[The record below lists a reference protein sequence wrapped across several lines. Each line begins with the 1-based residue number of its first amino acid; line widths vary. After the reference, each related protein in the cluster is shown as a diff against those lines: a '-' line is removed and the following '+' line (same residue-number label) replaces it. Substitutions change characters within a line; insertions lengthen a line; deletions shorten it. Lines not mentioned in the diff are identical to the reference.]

1 MTRGSRIVAV
11 ETDEVQAASVVAAV
25 PDIAEAP
32 AEASEDWYEPEAQA
46 VPRPWFAIL
55 AGAMSAIAVVGWT
68 GLVAYTH
75 WPAMRGGAGLE
86 QWVAWVRDWSVPV
99 LLVAVLWLLA
109 MRNSRREALR
119 FAQAARS
126 LSDESAALELRLTT
140 INRELSLAR
149 EFLSAQSRDLDAL
162 GRMATERLSEHSGK
176 LAELI
181 HDNSSRIDAIGDV
194 STAALDNMEKL
205 RGQLPVIAS
214 SAKDV
219 TNNIAAAG
227 RTAHAQIEELVSGF
241 NRLNEFGKASERQV
255 HSLRDTVDKSL
266 GEFTRQT
273 EALEGIARERFA
285 ALAERGAEF
294 RTQLES
300 HEVEALAAI
309 RSRATAL
316 TEELEGARSLLDSQE
331 AEVLT
336 SLRARLTAVRDEST
350 MVGRTVREAE
360 ERALDSWKAS
370 IARLEEDLRSAIHQV
385 GEIDEKAMESAR
397 KRLTALAD
405 EAKEVDERM
414 AERDRQFGAEIER
427 RQAEYDERQARF
439 IERLTAQMAGLDA
452 QLTERREAE
461 EEHGAKL
468 IARGEA
474 ISAKLGDFTAKIAEV
489 STYGDDAERSLVAGL
504 AVLTEKLAASREALT
519 GTDSTIATLTESSVR
534 LLELIQASVQHTT
547 VNLPAAMDI
556 SATRL
561 TAIEERVQSLRDSAG
576 AAEASGAA
584 LGGHAAKAGEE
595 LAGLL
600 EKIEALHTAIGEKAG
615 ASREDLAAMQSSL
628 EALRGE
634 SLALAETAQEQL
646 RKSIEELNASARA
659 AVGGIEEMSAAS
671 VGALAARIGEESGA
685 AIDQVMRARAGEV
698 AGQLEEAAAQAAAVS
713 RDAAIQ
719 LRDQL
724 AKVSELTGHLER
736 RVAHARTR
744 AEEQVDNDFSRRVA
758 LISES
763 LNSNAIDIAKAMDVD
778 VADTAWAQYLKGDRG
793 IFTRRAV
800 KLLDTPQAKA
810 VMQLYESDR
819 TFRDHVSRYV
829 HDFEAMLRQLLSTR
843 DGHAL
848 GVTVLSS
855 DMGKLYVALAQAI
868 ERLRN

>member
-11 ETDEVQAASVVAAV
+11 DAGE
-25 PDIAEAP
+25 AEAAP
-32 AEASEDWYEPEAQA
+32 AVEAIETAAEASAEAVEDWYEE
-46 VPRPWFAIL
+46 VPQTIRRPWVAIAAAVISGTAIL
-55 AGAMSAIAVVGWT
+55 TWSALLIYANRAEMS
-68 GLVAYTH
+68 
-75 WPAMRGGAGLE
+75 GGAGLN
-86 QWVAWVRDWSVPV
+86 QWLGWIRDWSLPV
-99 LLVAVLWLLA
+99 LLVAVVWLLA
-109 MRNSRREALR
+109 MRNSRRETLR
-119 FAQAARS
+119 FAEAARS
-126 LSDESAALELRLTT
+126 LSAESAALELRLTT

-162 GRMATERLSEHSGK
+162 GRMATDRLSEHSTK
-176 LAELI
+176 LAGLI
-181 HDNSSRIDAIGDV
+181 QDNGSRIDAIGDV

-241 NRLNEFGKASERQV
+241 SRLNEFGQASERQV
-255 HSLRDTVDKSL
+255 HVLRDTVDKSL

-273 EALEGIARERFA
+273 EALEAIARDRFA
-285 ALAERGAEF
+285 ALAERSAEF

-316 TEELEGARSLLDSQE
+316 TDELEGARSQLDGQE

-336 SLRARLTAVRDEST
+336 SLRARLAAVRDESALL
-350 MVGRTVREAE
+350 GRNVREAE

-370 IARLEEDLRSAIHQV
+370 IARLEEDLRKAIHQV
-385 GEIDEKAMESAR
+385 GEIDEQAMDSAR
-397 KRLTALAD
+397 KRLLALAE
-405 EAKEVDERM
+405 EAKDVDERM
-414 AERDRQFGAEIER
+414 GERDRLFGVALER
-427 RQAEYDERQARF
+427 RRGEFDASHARF
-439 IERLTAQMAGLDA
+439 VERLTEQMAALDA
-452 QLTERREAE
+452 QLIERRAAE
-461 EEHGAKL
+461 HSHAASL
-468 IARGEA
+468 VSQGEA
-474 ISAKLGDFTAKIAEV
+474 ISNRLANFTAKIAEV
-489 STYGDDAERSLVAGL
+489 STYGDDAERSLTASL
-504 AVLTEKLAASREALT
+504 AVLGEKLSASREALG
-519 GTDSTIATLTESSVR
+519 GTDAAIASLTDGSVR
-534 LLELIQASVQHTT
+534 LLELIQASVEHST
-547 VNLPAAMDI
+547 VNLPAAMEV
-556 SATRL
+556 SEARL
-561 TAIEERVQSLRDSAG
+561 AGIAGQIEALRDRVG
-576 AAEASGAA
+576 EAEASGAA
-584 LGGHAAKAGEE
+584 LGGHAARAGED
-595 LAGLL
+595 LAEMLT
-600 EKIEALHTAIGEKAG
+600 KVEALHGAIGEKAG
-615 ASREDLAAMQSSL
+615 TSRSDLAAMQASL
-628 EALRGE
+628 EAVRSE
-634 SLALAETAQEQL
+634 SLVLAETAQDQL
-646 RKSIEELNASARA
+646 RKSIEELNSSARD
-659 AVGGIEEMSAAS
+659 AVGGIEAMSAAS
-671 VGALAARIGEESGA
+671 ISALAARIGEESGA
-685 AIDQVMRARAGEV
+685 AIDQAMRARAAEV
-698 AGQLEEAAAQAAAVS
+698 SGKLEEAAAQAAAVS

-744 AEEQVDNDFSRRVA
+744 AEEQIDNDFSRRVA
-758 LISES
+758 LITES

-810 VMQLYESDR
+810 VFQLYENDR

-848 GVTVLSS
+848 GVTILSS
-855 DMGKLYVALAQAI
+855 DMGKLYVALAQSI
-868 ERLRN
+868 ERLRG

>member
-1 MTRGSRIVAV
+1 MTRGTRIVAV
-11 ETDEVQAASVVAAV
+11 DAGEAEAAPAV
-25 PDIAEAP
+25 ENNQTAAEAP
-32 AEASEDWYEPEAQA
+32 AEAVEPWYEEDPEP
-46 VPRPWFAIL
+46 VRRPWFALTAGFVSVAAIL
-55 AGAMSAIAVVGWT
+55 IWSGLIVYANWAEMS
-68 GLVAYTH
+68 
-75 WPAMRGGAGLE
+75 RDAGLG
-86 QWVAWVRDWSVPV
+86 QWLGWVRDWSLPV
-99 LLVAVLWLLA
+99 LLVAVVWLLA
-109 MRNSRREALR
+109 MRSSRRETLR
-119 FAQAARS
+119 FAEAARS
-126 LSDESAALELRLTT
+126 LSAESAALELRLTT

-149 EFLSAQSRDLDAL
+149 EFLSAQSRDLDSL
-162 GRMATERLSEHSGK
+162 GRMAAERLSEHAGK
-176 LAELI
+176 LAGLI
-181 HDNSSRIDAIGDV
+181 HDNGARIDAIGDV

-227 RTAHAQIEELVSGF
+227 RTAHTQIEELVGGF
-241 NRLNEFGKASERQV
+241 SRLNEIGQASERQV
-255 HSLRDTVDKSL
+255 HALRDTVDKSL
-266 GEFTRQT
+266 GEFTLQT
-273 EALEGIARERFA
+273 EALETIARDRFT

-316 TEELEGARSLLDSQE
+316 TAELEGARSQLDSQE

-336 SLRARLTAVRDEST
+336 SLRARLTAVRDESALLS
-350 MVGRTVREAE
+350 RNVREAE

-370 IARLEEDLRSAIHQV
+370 IGRLEEDLRKAIHEV
-385 GEIDEKAMESAR
+385 GDIDEKAMESAR
-397 KRLTALAD
+397 KRLVALAE

-414 AERDRQFGAEIER
+414 GERDRLFGAELER
-427 RQAEYDERQARF
+427 RRAEFDDNHTRF
-439 IERLTAQMAGLDA
+439 VERLTGQMAALDA
-452 QLTERREAE
+452 QLDERREAE
-461 EEHGAKL
+461 ERHAAGLA
-468 IARGEA
+468 ANGEA
-474 ISAKLGDFTAKIAEV
+474 IATRLDDFSAKIAEV
-489 STYGDDAERSLVAGL
+489 STYGDDAERSLTASL
-504 AVLTEKLAASREALT
+504 ALLTEKLTASREALS
-519 GTDSTIATLTESSVR
+519 GTDTAIAALTDGSVR
-534 LLELIQASVQHTT
+534 LLELIQASVEHSA
-547 VNLPAAMDI
+547 VNLPAAMEV
-556 SATRL
+556 SETRL
-561 TAIEERVQSLRDSAG
+561 SGIAAQLAELRTRAG
-576 AAEASGAA
+576 EAEASGAA
-584 LGGHAAKAGEE
+584 LGGHATKAGEDFASV
-595 LAGLL
+595 LQQV
-600 EKIEALHTAIGEKAG
+600 EALHAAIGEKAG
-615 ASREDLAAMQSSL
+615 TSREELAAMQRSL
-628 EALRGE
+628 ETVRGE

-671 VGALAARIGEESGA
+671 ISALAARIGEESGA
-685 AIDQVMRARAGEV
+685 AIDQVMRARAAEV
-698 AGQLEEAAAQAAAVS
+698 SGQLEEAAAQAAAVS

-758 LISES
+758 LITES
-763 LNSNAIDIAKAMDVD
+763 LNSNAIDIARAMDVD

-848 GVTVLSS
+848 GVTILSS
-855 DMGKLYVALAQAI
+855 DMGKLYVALAQSI
-868 ERLRN
+868 ERLRG